1 VNRFIGSARKAFV
14 TAAALLGILSAEGA
28 TSPIQPLLGKYCLG
42 CHATARPTGDID
54 LEKLLAR
61 GVSGSDVRLW
71 QKLAEQIRLGEM
83 PPKGLPRPTDP
94 EKTRIL
100 DWVDGALRAE
110 AVAHA
115 GDPGPVVLRRL
126 NNAEY
131 TFTIRDLTGVP
142 TLDPA
147 REFPAD
153 GAAGEGFTN
162 TGNALVM
169 SPSLVSK
176 YLDAAKLVAK
186 HMVPLPGGIRFS
198 RYTSPRDWTNE
209 TLDEIRSFYRKFTED
224 GGADTIRQ
232 QGIALDKSRG
242 GRIPLERY
250 LRASLR
256 VRQGESVEAVAA
268 REALSAKYLQTLVT
282 LLSGTSPSPLLEPI
296 RRKWRTTKPD
306 GIAGLVREIGVWQET
321 LWKFSSVGHI
331 GKLGGPKAWMEP
343 VSPLQRQQEF
353 RLPLRPRAAA
363 DASAGNP
370 VRITLAAT
378 SAGDGATGD
387 RVLWQN
393 PRLLMPGRQ
402 SVALKDLP
410 RLVAALE
417 ERRRLVSGATAQA
430 LSAASGHEEIGLDPV
445 ARKAW
450 FDYLGAAAA
459 GQPIA
464 LSHLTRRMERVGE
477 FEFVKGWGGGKEPWV
492 VANPSS
498 RAVRIPGAMKPQGV
512 ALLPTASQQA
522 AVGWQSPVTGMIT
535 LEATIAAAHSEC
547 GNGVSWAVELRRAG
561 MRLRLGEGLTRR
573 ATPTGL
579 AATTLPVRQ
588 GDLISV
594 LVGAREGNA
603 SCDLTSVDWTIRGQ
617 GGQWSLSGDTVAN
630 LLAANP
636 HADTNGRAGVW
647 HFYQEPD
654 SPAAIAIPAG
664 SLLARWVMA
673 AADDSR
679 RELATQMQQL
689 LTGPPPAAESPNGIL
704 YRQLN
709 SLAGPLLA
717 GVQADFDST
726 ATNSPWGLDPKRF
739 SGQDLLIDAPG
750 VLDFLLPADLVHA
763 AEFAVTGML
772 APGPASAQG
781 SVQLQVTLG
790 EPVLAPGLMA
800 GATTVT
806 TKDGAWSNN
815 NQVLSMTMP
824 VVTAPGTPAE
834 QRFDNAFD
842 EFRRHFPASLCYTKI
857 VPVDE
862 VVTMTLFHR
871 EDDHLK
877 RLLLNPA
884 QQKEIDRLWE
894 ELHFVSRSPL
904 LMVDAFEQL
913 WQYATQ
919 DADPSQ
925 FEPLRQPIQQ
935 RAMEFRQALVAAESK
950 QLEGVIEFAG
960 RAYRR
965 PLNAGARDRLTG
977 LYQRLRAQ
985 DLPHD
990 EALRLTLGRVL
1001 TGPEFLYRRET
1012 APAGP
1017 APGPISDWDLATR
1030 LSYFL
1035 WSSLPDTALRE
1046 AAASG
1051 RLRTA
1056 AGRTAELRRM
1066 LRDRRVRRLASEFGA
1081 SWLHIQGFDTLDEK
1095 SERHFP
1101 GFAALRGD
1109 MYEETLRFLT
1119 DFLQSGR
1126 SVLSLL
1132 DADHTFVNENLA
1144 RHYGIPG
1151 VQGPDWRRVEGLRAL
1166 SRGGILG
1173 HSSTL
1178 AKQSG
1183 ASRTSPIL
1191 RGNWISE
1198 VLLGDKLPRPPKDVP
1213 QLPDDEANL
1222 TLTMRELTEK
1232 HTSDPRCYACHRRI
1246 DPYGYALESFD
1257 AIGRWRDKDLGG
1269 RPIHTR
1275 SKLMDGTEVEG
1286 LDGLRKYLL
1295 GPRRQ
1300 AFVRQFCRKLLGYA
1314 LGRAVQLSD
1323 EPLLDQMQT
1332 RMAAEGYSVRTAIE
1346 MIINSRQFRY
1356 IRGRDAAAEQETTP

>member
-1 VNRFIGSARKAFV
+1 MNRFIGSARNTFIIAV
-14 TAAALLGILSAEGA
+14 TLLGALPAKGA
-28 TSPIQPLLGKYCLG
+28 PSPIDPLLGKYCLA
-42 CHATARPTGDID
+42 CHSTARPTGDID
-54 LEKLLAR
+54 LENLISR
-61 GVSGSDVRLW
+61 RVSAANVRLW

-83 PPKGLPRPTDP
+83 PPKGLPRPT
-94 EKTRIL
+94 EQETTRIL
-100 DWVDGALRAE
+100 DWVDSALRAE

-147 REFPAD
+147 REFPVD

-162 TGNALVM
+162 TGNALGM

-176 YLDAAKLVAK
+176 YLDAAKQVAK
-186 HMVPLPGGIRFS
+186 HMVPLPNGIRFS

-209 TLDEIRSFYRKFTED
+209 TLDEIRSFYRQFTED

-242 GRIPLERY
+242 GRLPLERY

-256 VRQGESVEAVAA
+256 VRQGATVEAVAA
-268 REALSAKYLQTLVT
+268 REGLSAKYLRTLVT
-282 LLSGTSPSPLLEPI
+282 LMSGTSPSPLLEPI
-296 RRKWRTTKPD
+296 RRSWLTAKPS
-306 GIAGLVREIGVWQET
+306 GITGLVREIGVWQET

-331 GKLGGPKAWMEP
+331 GKLSGPKAWMEP
-343 VSPLQRQQEF
+343 VSPLQHQQEF
-353 RLPLRPRAAA
+353 RLPLRPPAAA
-363 DASAGNP
+363 GADAGNA

-378 SAGDGATGD
+378 DAGDGTTGD

-393 PRLLMPGRQ
+393 PRLVIPGRQ
-402 SVALKDLP
+402 PVALKDVP

-417 ERRRLVSGATAQA
+417 QRRRLVSGATARA
-430 LSAASGHEEIGLDPV
+430 LVAASGGEEIGLDPV

-450 FDYLGAAAA
+450 FDYLGAGAVNE
-459 GQPIA
+459 PIK
-464 LSHLTRRMERVGE
+464 LSLLTRRMERVGE
-477 FEFVKGWGGGKEPWV
+477 FDFVKAWGGGKEPWV

-522 AVGWQSPVTGMIT
+522 AVGWQSPVTGAIT
-535 LEATIAAAHSEC
+535 IEATVAAAHSEC
-547 GNGVSWAVELRRAG
+547 GNGVSWAVELRRGG
-561 MRLRLGEGLTRR
+561 MRLRLGDGLTRR
-573 ATPTGL
+573 ATPSGL

-594 LVGAREGNA
+594 LIGAREGNA
-603 SCDLTSVDWTIRGQ
+603 ACDLTSLDWTIRGE

-654 SPAAIAIPAG
+654 SPAATAVPAG
-664 SLLARWVMA
+664 SLLARWVTA
-673 AADDSR
+673 ATDDSR
-679 RELATQMQQL
+679 RALATQMQHL
-689 LTGPPPAAESPNGIL
+689 LTAAPPAADTPDGIL
-704 YRQLN
+704 YRQLT

-717 GVQADFDST
+717 GVQADPDST
-726 ATNSPWGLDPKRF
+726 AANSPWGLDPKRF
-739 SGQDLLIDAPG
+739 AGQDLLLDAPG
-750 VLDFLLPADLVHA
+750 MLDFQLPADLVNA
-763 AEFAVTGML
+763 AEFAVTGTL

-781 SVQLQVTLG
+781 SVQLQVTSGKPL
-790 EPVLAPGLMA
+790 LAPGLMA

-806 TKDGAWSNN
+806 TKDGTWSNN

-824 VVTAPGTPAE
+824 VVTAPGTPAHR
-834 QRFDNAFD
+834 RFENAFD

-884 QQKEIDRLWE
+884 QQKQIDRLWE
-894 ELHFVSRSPL
+894 ELHFLSRSPL

-925 FEPLRQPIQQ
+925 FEPLRQPIQR

-965 PLNAGARDRLTG
+965 PLNAGARDSLTG

-1001 TGPEFLYRRET
+1001 TGPEFLYRSET
-1012 APAGP
+1012 APAGA
-1017 APGPISDWDLATR
+1017 APGPLSSWDLASR

-1035 WSSLPDTALRE
+1035 WSSQPDATLRE

-1056 AGRTAELRRM
+1056 AGRTAEVRRM
-1066 LRDRRVRRLASEFGA
+1066 LRDGRVRRLASEFGA
-1081 SWLHIQGFDTLDEK
+1081 AWLHIQGFDTLDEK

-1101 GFAALRGD
+1101 EFVALRAD
-1109 MYEETLRFLT
+1109 MFEETLRFLT
-1119 DFLQSGR
+1119 DFFQSGR

-1144 RHYGIPG
+1144 KHYGIAG
-1151 VQGPDWRRVEGLRAL
+1151 VQGPDWRRVEGLRTL

-1173 HSSTL
+1173 HSTTL

-1232 HTSDPRCYACHRRI
+1232 HTSDPRCYSCHRRI
-1246 DPYGYALESFD
+1246 DPYGYTLERFD
-1257 AIGRWRDKDLGG
+1257 AIGRWREKDLGG

-1275 SKLMDGTEVEG
+1275 SKLLDGTEVDG
-1286 LDGLRKYLL
+1286 LDGLRQYLL
-1295 GPRRQ
+1295 GPRRS
-1300 AFVRQFCRKLLGYA
+1300 AFLRQFCRKLLGYA

-1323 EPLLDQMQT
+1323 EPLLDQMQS
-1332 RMAAEGYSVRTAIE
+1332 RMAAEGYSVRAAIE
-1346 MIINSRQFRY
+1346 TIVNSRQFRY
-1356 IRGRDAAAEQETTP
+1356 IRGRDAAAEEETTP